1 MQSEITTHNPPTSH
15 TNTVSA
21 LSQQLSKLGGGST
34 VDRTWKLMQ
43 HSKSLIYEAQIAQDQ
58 DFSFIHAVGVEG
70 LRGLVSL
77 DSRFAQFE
85 NNLFSDTS
93 IDVDRYVQTQEQND
107 QLDKAI
113 DAFFSLVGPYLM
125 LTPAVKALE
134 WLVRRFHVNQMNA
147 EQLLLCVLPYY
158 DQDIYLRV
166 ADVVMKL
173 PPLFVFLNKS
183 KSAAQ
188 NPPRNLLI
196 RAFSADMRLFELV
209 TEYIVGQTTTKT
221 AYQRQLSFWSQFAIY
236 GLVADKSDP
245 ERMLEI
251 YLPALAKLV
260 VTSDTDSQIA
270 AYMVLTVLGN
280 KMPLNKEVFSA
291 LVETIAA
298 NWTTKAVKSGILCI
312 TQLYQQKQ
320 EPEVLPSSVM
330 TALNKAGFQPSDIVA
345 LSRKYKMALFTLG
358 YCMALLQNPDA
369 ANLKGLEE
377 IISNS
382 QFGSNESA
390 FLMRYIVDWAL
401 AKETTTSVAALVAPV
416 IAKWVTRGET
426 VPELD
431 QLELKLQTVFTEAA
445 VEEMEVE
452 EIQED
457 FDVEA
462 LVDQARKNASQ
473 TATYFTAKSA
483 NSYAELSKIFVQ
495 LIERGYTM
503 DKFVAIF
510 SSEIT
515 ALTFFARVWS
525 SPSPLLARLAAMEAA
540 KTVLSDAKEA
550 DFQNL
555 IPYTC
560 IALSDASE
568 RVRKAAAGFAEVL
581 KSKQNKKPIWGVE
594 KMYANDCS
602 YLGSGDV
609 TVLLGALSLE
619 ECVLDESFITRLV
632 SDMIS
637 KKKGYK
643 SAFST
648 AVLAYL
654 GSHTVSQEVIPVRTS
669 LLTLVT
675 SSEEPIVPTTKVVE
689 PLYANPPNDLA
700 YITELIRTVT
710 DKTGIK
716 FLESLIK
723 NDSPIYDEV
732 CDVVTQRLVKLWPT
746 LKGDAHLGLCRFFV
760 DLSLDKDVPFDS
772 LDVLAHVN
780 VPTKVFTSLLEDCK
794 VEKNTTSMEA
804 PSDESAKR
812 RRRSSSS
819 TARNLL
825 QGKLHHIAERNLRK
839 VSLVLEL
846 LVASKTTDDALL
858 APLFA
863 QLGEI
868 LTLGTDSNLPIDY
881 CQSLLADVLL
891 NIVRANQQAGI
902 DRDIRVDIVV
912 SAIRTA
918 TNAQIQNK
926 YLLLV
931 AELATVAPTLVLHS
945 VMPIFTFMGA
955 NTLRQDDDFSV
966 HVIEQTVARIVPCL
980 AGNTDK
986 VDMLLVS
993 FVTAF
998 PHIPQHRRVKLF
1010 GELVRALD
1018 ASGTKD
1024 SLATLLFLFAQKS
1037 AELKSSRKTS
1047 EIAAISKFCDSLF
1060 KLFDASKQL
1069 AVVLPYIT
1077 LVQQMYTIIA
1087 QDPKTKEKEKKTR
1100 RQIFLLTDKEPEV
1113 SPIDFLVALLETRV
1127 LPLQAGLVQN
1137 PEALKIAEDVLTV
1150 LIESEYPQLLNV
1162 ILSLLPL
1169 PLFVTVAGRLGASVY
1184 KTVLARFSGGSI
1196 EEDDTKAADTLLESQ
1211 HNLLKSTKDAGDLV
1225 LLLQTVETVAAGFPK
1240 CSDALLVTC
1249 AGDAVAQLKNAD
1261 DDVFIQ
1267 AVSVLSSLCIRLGA
1281 RMIGLFP
1288 ATIAAVLARDSS
1300 DNLIAL
1306 SILALFATFVKRLP
1320 SFMVSSLPKIFEFA
1334 LKCPA
1339 DTDTRK
1345 QLFIVCVETMDSRV
1359 VLQTLCDSWQ
1369 FVDGFEN
1376 SRLFADT
1383 LDLAVAEA
1391 DKKQIH
1397 SKADNLVT
1405 LCLEAF
1411 DSSLEMETNTA
1422 ARTQNL
1428 FIKCLIAIVLKLNDK
1443 TFRPLFVKIVDWN
1456 TTERSTLLFKIVCR
1470 LQENLKS
1477 IVTSYYGY
1485 IIDLALEILN
1495 NASTITP
1502 ALQRNILSSLFS
1514 SFRFDREEFWNNEE
1528 RFTKISAA
1536 LGAQFPYLTKI
1547 APENSKLL
1555 IKAVVALCEL
1565 ASEDQK
1571 KQLNEMMIKL
1581 LRQAPLYGS
1590 RCFAALFQNVGEE
1603 FLPFLPQLVPQ
1614 IAELLESE
1622 DEKVE
1627 SAVRAELIPAVEEVL
1642 GESLDRYLA

>member
-1 MQSEITTHNPPTSH
+1 MSEADGLS
-15 TNTVSA
+15 S
-21 LSQQLSKLGGGST
+21 LSQQLSQLGGGST
-34 VDRTWKLMQ
+34 VDRTWKLKQ
-43 HSKSLIYEAQIAQDQ
+43 HSKSLIYEPQVAQDQ

-70 LRGLVSL
+70 LRDLVSL

-93 IDVDRYVQTQEQND
+93 IDIDRYVQTQDQND

-113 DAFFSLVGPYLM
+113 DAFLALIGPYLM

-134 WLVRRFHVNQMNA
+134 WLVRRFHINQMNA

-166 ADVVMKL
+166 ADVIIKL

-183 KSAAQ
+183 KSTAQ

-221 AYQRQLSFWSQFAIY
+221 SYQRQLSFWSQFAIY
-236 GLVADKSDP
+236 GLVADKADP

-260 VTSDTDSQIA
+260 VTTDTDCQIA

-280 KMPLNKEVFSA
+280 KMPLNKEVFNA

-298 NWTTKAVKSGILCI
+298 NWTQKAVKSGILCI
-312 TQLYQQKQ
+312 TQMYQQKQ
-320 EPEVLPSSVM
+320 EPEMLPASVM
-330 TALNKAGFQPSDIVA
+330 TALNKAGFQPSDVVA
-345 LSRKYKMALFTLG
+345 LSQKYKMALFTLG

-369 ANLKGLEE
+369 SNLKGLEE
-377 IISNS
+377 IISNT
-382 QFGSNESA
+382 QFGANESA
-390 FLMRYIVDWAL
+390 FIMRYIVDWAL
-401 AKETTTSVAALVAPV
+401 AKETTTSVAALAAPV

-457 FDVEA
+457 VDIES
-462 LVDQARKNASQ
+462 LVQQAKKTASQ
-473 TATYFTAKSA
+473 TATYFTTKSSD
-483 NSYAELSKIFVQ
+483 NYAELSKIFVQ

-503 DKFVAIF
+503 DKFVGMF
-510 SSEIT
+510 SSDI
-515 ALTFFARVWS
+515 ASLTFFARIWS
-525 SPSPLLARLAAMEAA
+525 SPSPLLARLAAVEAA
-540 KTVLSDAKEA
+540 KTVLSAAGDA

-594 KMYANDCS
+594 KIYTNDCS

-609 TVLLGALSLE
+609 TVLLNALSLE
-619 ECVLDESFITRLV
+619 ECILDESFVIRQV

-637 KKKGYK
+637 KKKGHK

-654 GSHTVSQEVIPVRTS
+654 GSHAVSQEIIPVRTS

-689 PLYANPPNDLA
+689 PLYTNPPNDLA

-772 LDVLAHVN
+772 LDVLAHVD
-780 VPTKVFTSLLEDCK
+780 VPTKVFISLLDDCK
-794 VEKNTTSMEA
+794 VEQNTTSMEA

-819 TARNLL
+819 TVRNLL

-858 APLFA
+858 GPLFA

-891 NIVRANQQAGI
+891 NIIRANQHDGANI

-918 TNAQIQNK
+918 SNAQIQNK

-1018 ASGTKD
+1018 ASGSKD
-1024 SLATLLFLFAQKS
+1024 ALATLLFLFAQKS
-1037 AELKSSRKTS
+1037 AELKAARKTS
-1047 EIAAISKFCDSLF
+1047 EVAATAKFCDSLF

-1069 AVVLPYIT
+1069 AVVLPYIN
-1077 LVQQMYTIIA
+1077 LVKELYAIIA
-1087 QDPKTKEKEKKTR
+1087 TDPKTKEKEKKTR
-1100 RQIFLLTDKEPEV
+1100 RQIFLQVDKEPEV

-1137 PEALKIAEDVLTV
+1137 PEALKIAENVLTV
-1150 LIESEYPQLLNV
+1150 LIESTYPELLNV

-1169 PLFVTVAGRLGASVY
+1169 PLFVTVAGRLGSSVY
-1184 KTVLARFSGGSI
+1184 KTVLARFTSGSI
-1196 EEDDTKAADTLLESQ
+1196 EEEDTKAADTLLESL
-1211 HNLLKSTKDAGDLV
+1211 HKLLKSTTDTGDLV

-1249 AGDAVAQLKNAD
+1249 AGDAVAQLKNSD

-1267 AVSVLSSLCIRLGA
+1267 AVSVLSSLCLRLGA

-1288 ATIAAVLARDSS
+1288 STIASVLSRDSS

-1306 SILALFATFVKRLP
+1306 SVLALFATFIKRLP

-1339 DTDTRK
+1339 DTETRK

-1359 VLQTLCDSWQ
+1359 VLQTLCDSWK
-1369 FVDGFEN
+1369 FVEGFEN
-1376 SRLFADT
+1376 ARLFADT

-1397 SKADNLVT
+1397 SKADNLIT

-1411 DSSLEMETNTA
+1411 DSSLELETNTA
-1422 ARTQNL
+1422 ARVQNL

-1456 TTERSTLLFKIVCR
+1456 TPERSTLLFKIVCR

-1477 IVTSYYGY
+1477 IVTSYFGY
-1485 IIDLALEILN
+1485 IIDLALDILN
-1495 NASTITP
+1495 KASTITP
-1502 ALQRNILSSLFS
+1502 ALQRNILSSLYS

-1528 RFTKISAA
+1528 RFTKISEA

-1571 KQLNEMMIKL
+1571 KQLNDMMIKL

-1590 RCFAALFQNVGEE
+1590 RCFAALFNNVGEE

>member
-1 MQSEITTHNPPTSH
+1 MFRIKRKVMSS
-15 TNTVSA
+15 
-21 LSQQLSKLGGGST
+21 LSQQLSQVGGGST
-34 VDRTWKLMQ
+34 VDRTWKLKQ
-43 HSKSLIYEAQIAQDQ
+43 HSKSLIYEPQIAQDQ

-70 LRGLVSL
+70 LRDLVSL

-113 DAFFSLVGPYLM
+113 DAFLSLVAPYLM

-134 WLVRRFHVNQMNA
+134 WLVRRFHINQMNA

-166 ADVVMKL
+166 ADVIMKL

-183 KSAAQ
+183 KTTAQ

-209 TEYIVGQTTTKT
+209 TEYVVSQTTTKT
-221 AYQRQLSFWSQFAIY
+221 SYQRQLSFWSQFAIY
-236 GLVADKSDP
+236 GLVADKADA
-245 ERMLEI
+245 ERMLEV

-260 VTSDTDSQIA
+260 VTSDTDCQIA

-298 NWTTKAVKSGILCI
+298 NWTQKAVKSGILCI
-312 TQLYQQKQ
+312 TQMYQQKQ
-320 EPEVLPSSVM
+320 EPEVLPASVM

-369 ANLKGLEE
+369 ASLKGLEE

-382 QFGSNESA
+382 QFGTNESA

-401 AKETTTSVAALVAPV
+401 AKETTTSVAALAAPV

-457 FDVEA
+457 VDVES
-462 LVDQARKNASQ
+462 LVEQAKKTASQ
-473 TATYFTAKSA
+473 TTYFNAKSSD
-483 NSYAELSKIFVQ
+483 NYAELSKIFVQ
-495 LIERGYTM
+495 LIERGYAM
-503 DKFVAIF
+503 EKFVGLF
-510 SSEIT
+510 SSDI
-515 ALTFFARVWS
+515 ASLTFFARIWS
-525 SPSPLLARLAAMEAA
+525 SPSPLLARLAAVEAA
-540 KTVLSDAKEA
+540 KTVLSAAGEA
-550 DFQNL
+550 DYQNL
-555 IPYTC
+555 IPYAC

-568 RVRKAAAGFAEVL
+568 RVRKAAAAFTEEL
-581 KSKQNKKPIWGVE
+581 KAKQNKKPIWGVE
-594 KMYANDCS
+594 KIYANDCS

-609 TVLLGALSLE
+609 TVLLNALSLE
-619 ECVLDESFITRLV
+619 ECVLDESFVIRQV

-675 SSEEPIVPTTKVVE
+675 SSDEPVVPTTKVVE
-689 PLYANPPNDLA
+689 PLYNNPPYDLA

-772 LDVLAHVN
+772 LDVLSHVD
-780 VPTKVFTSLLEDCK
+780 VPTKVFVSLLDDCK
-794 VEKNTTSMEA
+794 VDKNATSMEA

-846 LVASKTTDDALL
+846 LVASKTTDVALL
-858 APLFA
+858 GPLFA

-891 NIVRANQQAGI
+891 NIIRANQNASI

-1024 SLATLLFLFAQKS
+1024 GLATLLFLFAQKS
-1037 AELKSSRKTS
+1037 AELKTARKTS
-1047 EIAAISKFCDSLF
+1047 EVAATAKFCDSLF

-1069 AVVLPYIT
+1069 AVVLPYIHLT
-1077 LVQQMYTIIA
+1077 QELYTICA
-1087 QDPKTKEKEKKTR
+1087 QDAKTKENEKKTR
-1100 RQIFLLTDKEPEV
+1100 RQIFLQVDKEPET

-1127 LPLQAGLVQN
+1127 LSLQAGLVQN
-1137 PEALKIAEDVLTV
+1137 PEALKIAENVLTV
-1150 LIESEYPQLLNV
+1150 LIESNYSELLNV

-1169 PLFVTVAGRLGASVY
+1169 PLFVTVAGRLGSSVY
-1184 KTVLARFSGGSI
+1184 KTVLARFSSGSL
-1196 EEDDTKAADTLLESQ
+1196 EEDDTKAADTLLESL
-1211 HNLLKSTKDAGDLV
+1211 HNLLKSTTDTGDLV

-1240 CSDALLVTC
+1240 CSDSLLVTC
-1249 AGDAVAQLKNAD
+1249 AGDAVAQLKSTD

-1267 AVSVLSSLCIRLGA
+1267 AVSVLSSLCLRLGA

-1288 ATIAAVLARDSS
+1288 ATIASVLSRDSS

-1306 SILALFATFVKRLP
+1306 SVLALFATFIKRLP

-1339 DTDTRK
+1339 DTETRK
-1345 QLFIVCVETMDSRV
+1345 QLFVVCVETMDSRV
-1359 VLQTLCDSWQ
+1359 VLQTLCDSWK
-1369 FVDGFEN
+1369 FVEGFEN
-1376 SRLFADT
+1376 ARLFADT

-1411 DSSLEMETNTA
+1411 DSSLELETNTA
-1422 ARTQNL
+1422 ARVQNL

-1456 TTERSTLLFKIVCR
+1456 TPERSTLLFKIVCR

-1485 IIDLALEILN
+1485 IIDLALDILN
-1495 NASTITP
+1495 KPSTITP
-1502 ALQRNILSSLFS
+1502 ALQRNILSSLYS

-1528 RFTKISAA
+1528 RFTKISEA

-1571 KQLNEMMIKL
+1571 KQLNDMMIKL

-1590 RCFAALFQNVGEE
+1590 RCFAALFNNVGEE